1 MVENLEQSF
10 EWYKANLDKL
20 AKEYSEKFIA
30 IKGCKVIGS
39 YDTMLDAIANTEKK
53 GIARGT
59 YIVQKASTDPSAYTM
74 TYYNNLIL
82 AGR

>member
-1 MVENLEQSF
+1 LEKSF

-20 AKEYSEKFIA
+20 AKEYSEKFVV
-30 IKGCKVIGS
+30 IKECKIIGS
-39 YDTMLDAIANTEKK
+39 YDTMLDAITSTEKK
-53 GIARGT
+53 GFPRGT
-59 YIVQKASTDPSAYTM
+59 YIVQKASTDPNAYTM